1 MATPVHLSAGPGAGS
16 LLSVVGYL
24 VLVLAL
30 IALASWLAKRSRLLG
45 QGGDIKITSSLGLG
59 VRERL
64 VVVEVDGRRWLLG
77 VTPNQIH
84 PISELDAASQVEPE
98 YRATTSVDFASRL
111 KELLRQGGR

>member
-1 MATPVHLSAGPGAGS
+1 MAAPVHLSAGPGAGT

-24 VLVLAL
+24 LLVLAL

-45 QGGDIKITSSLGLG
+45 QGGDIRITSSLGLG

-84 PISELDAASQVEPE
+84 PISELDAVRNAETE
-98 YRATTSVDFASRL
+98 YPATPPLDFAGRL